1 MEQLKYTK
9 WNKYHKNKVKVQYY
23 STTLYLLQRYVT
35 NQFTVVHI
43 KKFIDLNL
51 IWKPQLDLN
60 PQLTVSVM
68 RYIYIK

>member
-1 MEQLKYTK
+1 MEQMKYTK
-9 WNKYHKNKVKVQYY
+9 WNKYHKNKVKVQYH
-23 STTLYLLQRYVT
+23 TTIYYLFQRY
-35 NQFTVVHI
+35 TVVHI

-68 RYIYIK
+68 RYIYI